1 MATGEEKTKTSA
13 QGSGKVVK
21 GKYDPEI
28 YLHPGSA
35 TVLCVDATAEKT
47 IKEEH
52 YFLSGL
58 LEKQLKAQKD
68 LDEANYAAILQA
80 DTVPERQL
88 QSKVTEAYAAL
99 NKANKAFRQELM
111 TLTANVPE
119 GELLDEK
126 MKESAIGIMELIPLN
141 KNSVT
146 GFKKT
151 YIRSEKIKEDW
162 RRYKLSNVD
171 KKQAKPALLST
182 MTKTFPCKM
191 KMVKLLI
198 KLYVRRK

>member
-21 GKYDPEI
+21 GKYDPEL

-35 TVLCVDATAEKT
+35 TILCVDAGAEKT

-58 LEKQLKAQKD
+58 LEKQLQAQKD
-68 LDEANYAAILQA
+68 LDEANYAAIQQA
-80 DTVPERQL
+80 DSVPERQL

-146 GFKKT
+146 GFKK
-151 YIRSEKIKEDW
+151 
-162 RRYKLSNVD
+162 N
-171 KKQAKPALLST
+171 
-182 MTKTFPCKM
+182 
-191 KMVKLLI
+191 
-198 KLYVRRK
+198 LYSF

>member
-21 GKYDPEI
+21 GKYEPEI

-35 TVLCVDATAEKT
+35 TVLCVDAIAEKT

-58 LEKQLKAQKD
+58 LEKQLQAKKD

-126 MKESAIGIMELIPLN
+126 NEGECYWHYGV
-141 KNSVT
+141 NS
-146 GFKKT
+146 
-151 YIRSEKIKEDW
+151 
-162 RRYKLSNVD
+162 
-171 KKQAKPALLST
+171 P
-182 MTKTFPCKM
+182 
-191 KMVKLLI
+191 
-198 KLYVRRK
+198 

>member
-88 QSKVTEAYAAL
+88 QSKITEAYAAL

-171 KKQAKPALLST
+171 KKNRRSQ
-182 MTKTFPCKM
+182 
-191 KMVKLLI
+191 
-198 KLYVRRK
+198 LY

>member
-88 QSKVTEAYAAL
+88 QSKITEAYAAL